1 MREEGAVR
9 LERLVRIKGS
19 GGVVNRGLK
28 NVQFADWGCPW
39 EVFCHT
45 EVFKNQEQSRKTSEV
60 GTLIKSQIRP
70 ACAAGGGCPGDG
82 RQHHPGSG
90 STDIQVPLLSAA
102 LIQLIPVSCSALQAF
117 GFVT

>member
-1 MREEGAVR
+1 MCSVCR
-9 LERLVRIKGS
+9 L
-19 GGVVNRGLK
+19 GV
-28 NVQFADWGCPW
+28 CPW

-60 GTLIKSQIRP
+60 GTLIKVRSGRLCNWWWLP
-70 ACAAGGGCPGDG
+70 PGDG
-82 RQHHPGSG
+82 RQHHPGGG

-117 GFVT
+117 GVCDLSF